1 MPRKSRKK
9 SESGIYHL
17 MLRGI
22 NRQNIFED
30 NEDRQNLIDTISYYK
45 NLANYQL
52 YGYCLMNNHIHLLMK
67 EEKESI
73 SKTVKR
79 ISSSYVHWYN
89 KKYGRCGHL
98 FQERFKSESVETE
111 EYFLTVLRYIH
122 KNPIAAGLT
131 KDMEK
136 YSWSSYR
143 EYIRVPI
150 YTDVDFALNIFSEEA
165 GIAKKAFDKYM
176 NEKSNDECLDYK
188 ERIKISDEKI
198 IDNIRKLGVAN
209 ISELQYLD
217 KEKRNEMLMQIKDME
232 GISIRQMERVTG
244 ISKSIIH
251 RI

>member
-1 MPRKSRKK
+1 MPRKAREKSK
-9 SESGIYHL
+9 SEIYHL

-30 NEDRQNLIDTISYYK
+30 NEDRQKFIDTIAYYK
-45 NLANYQL
+45 NIANYQL

-98 FQERFKSESVETE
+98 FQERFKSEVVETE
-111 EYFLTVLRYIH
+111 EYFITVLRYIH
-122 KNPIAAGLT
+122 KNPIVAGLT
-131 KDMEK
+131 KNMEK
-136 YSWSSYR
+136 YPWSSYR
-143 EYIRVPI
+143 EYIGVPI
-150 YTDVDFALNIFSEEA
+150 HTDVDFALNIFSEETDMA
-165 GIAKKAFDKYM
+165 RKALDKYM
-176 NEKSNDECLDYK
+176 NEKNNDECLDYK
-188 ERIKISDEKI
+188 ERIKISDERI
-198 IDNIRKLGVAN
+198 IYNIRKLGVKN
-209 ISELQYLD
+209 ISELQHLD
-217 KEKRNEMLMQIKDME
+217 KEKRNQILKQTKNME
-232 GISIRQMERVTG
+232 GVTIRQVERITG